1 MSIVFVISAPSG
13 SGKTTLVRELLRED
27 RSLQFAI
34 SVTTRPKRNKEV
46 QGSSYHFV
54 SKKRFQEMIDTDEFL
69 EWADVFGYQYGTLK
83 LVLNDVEQTGK
94 DLLMDIDV
102 QGASSLTDKVSEVV
116 SIFILPPSRRELELR
131 LRNRSS
137 DTEEVIKRRLQ
148 EASREIRECTNYD
161 HIVVNDNLDVS
172 LQRIHAIIA
181 SERMRS
187 ERMSQSI
194 QPILK
199 SFELNSAV
207 K

>member
-1 MSIVFVISAPSG
+1 
-13 SGKTTLVRELLRED
+13 
-27 RSLQFAI
+27 
-34 SVTTRPKRNKEV
+34 
-46 QGSSYHFV
+46 
-54 SKKRFQEMIDTDEFL
+54 MIDTDEFL
-69 EWADVFGYQYGTLK
+69 EWADVFGYQYGTPK

-116 SIFILPPSRRELELR
+116 SIFILPPSRHELELR
-131 LRNRSS
+131 LRNRNS
-137 DTEEVIKRRLQ
+137 DTEEVIDRRLQ

-199 SFELNSAV
+199 SFGLNSAV

>member
-13 SGKTTLVRELLRED
+13 SGKTTLVRELLKED
-27 RSLQFAI
+27 RSLHFAI

-46 QGSSYHFV
+46 EGSSYRFV
-54 SKKRFQEMIDTDEFL
+54 SKKRFQKMIDTDEFL
-69 EWADVFGYQYGTLK
+69 EWADVFGYQYGTPK
-83 LVLNDVEQTGK
+83 LVLNDAEQTGK
-94 DLLMDIDV
+94 DLLMDIDI

-116 SIFILPPSRRELELR
+116 SIFILPPSRHDLELR
-131 LRNRSS
+131 LRNRNSE
-137 DTEEVIKRRLQ
+137 TEEVIERRLQ

-199 SFELNSAV
+199 SFGLNSAV

>member
-27 RSLQFAI
+27 RRLQFVI

-46 QGSSYHFV
+46 QGSSYRFV

-69 EWADVFGYQYGTLK
+69 EWADVFGYQYGTPK

-116 SIFILPPSRRELELR
+116 SIFILPPSRHELELR
-131 LRNRSS
+131 LRNRNS
-137 DTEEVIKRRLQ
+137 DTEEVIERRLQ

-187 ERMSQSI
+187 ERMSLSI

-199 SFELNSAV
+199 SFGLNSAV